1 MIRVSYDSN
10 IALNNIKPLALVTH
24 KTFKYIPDKSEV
36 SSG

>member
-1 MIRVSYDSN
+1 MICVGYNSN

-24 KTFKYIPDKSEV
+24 KTFKYIPDKSEA